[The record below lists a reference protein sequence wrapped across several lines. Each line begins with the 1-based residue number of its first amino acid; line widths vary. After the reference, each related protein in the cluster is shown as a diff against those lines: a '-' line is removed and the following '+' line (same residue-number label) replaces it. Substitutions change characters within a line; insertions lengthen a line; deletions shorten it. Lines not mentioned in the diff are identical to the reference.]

1 MQCNIIGAGR
11 LGKNIARALS
21 SEKIISSLTICNRS
35 LNSATQACKEIGLGI
50 AVENIEQLP
59 PADVI
64 WLCCNDDEIPQLI
77 DLMLQ
82 GFCLKAGSFV
92 IHCSG
97 VLSSKVLNPL
107 KSKGCKVASFHPL
120 KAFKTNYL
128 EADSFNKIDCII
140 EGDDLVCDWLKHSFL
155 QLGASISTIQP
166 ANKALYHAAACMASN
181 YLITLASCSEA
192 LFLKAGLDG
201 EQSRRMLVN
210 LMQGNV
216 TNLQPTK
223 LISESLTGPLARGD
237 INTILLH
244 LEALDNSHI
253 KPLYKAAGLAT
264 LALTQLTQEKSE
276 ALQRILEE

>member
-11 LGKNIARALS
+11 LGKNIALALS
-21 SEKIISSLTICNRS
+21 AAKIISSLSVCNRS
-35 LNSATQACKEIGLGI
+35 LSSATQACKEIGLGT

-59 PADVI
+59 PADII

-77 DLMLQ
+77 NLS
-82 GFCLKAGSFV
+82 CVKAGSFV

-97 VLSSKVLNPL
+97 VLSSKILNPL
-107 KSKGCKVASFHPL
+107 KKKGCMVASFHPL

-128 EADSFNKIDCII
+128 EKDSFNQVDCIV
-140 EGDDLVCDWLKHSFL
+140 EGDELICDWLNRSFL
-155 QLGASISTIQP
+155 QLGAFISTIQP

-181 YLITLASCSEA
+181 YLITLASCSEE
-192 LFLKAGLDG
+192 LFLKAGLDAK
-201 EQSRRMLVN
+201 QSRRMLVN
-210 LMQGNV
+210 LMQGNI
-216 TNLQPTK
+216 TNLQQTK

-244 LEALDNSHI
+244 LEALDHSNI

-264 LALTQLTQEKSE
+264 LALTELQPEKNE
-276 ALQRILEE
+276 MLQQILEE